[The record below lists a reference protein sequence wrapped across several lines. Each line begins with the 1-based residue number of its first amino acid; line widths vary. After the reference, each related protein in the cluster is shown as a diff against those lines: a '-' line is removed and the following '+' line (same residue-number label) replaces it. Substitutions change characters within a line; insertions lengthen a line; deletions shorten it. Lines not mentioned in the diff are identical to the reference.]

1 MTMAFDCFL
10 KIETI
15 PGESTDDKHKD
26 WIEVL
31 SFSTGISQ
39 GSAGSRSTAGARS
52 SGRAD
57 FADFTVV
64 HSLDKASPKLA
75 LACAKGEH
83 IKTVTM
89 TLNRAGGNKEQYME
103 YKLEDVLVS
112 SVNSNGSMQSGD
124 TLPQEEI
131 SFNYGKMTWT
141 YTETDKKTGAAKGKV
156 SAAWSLI
163 ENKSV

>member
-1 MTMAFDCFL
+1 MAFDCFL

-89 TLNRAGGNKEQYME
+89 TLNRAAGNKEQYME

-112 SVNSNGSMQSGD
+112 SVNSSGSMQSAD
-124 TLPQEEI
+124 TPAPGRNQLQLRQDDLDVYRNRQEDRCRQGQGLSRME
-131 SFNYGKMTWT
+131 S
-141 YTETDKKTGAAKGKV
+141 D
-156 SAAWSLI
+156 
-163 ENKSV
+163 